1 MALQLRR
8 AGIRRVRPLEG
19 GIKLWME
26 REYPVEGLMVESEV
40 K

>member
-1 MALQLRR
+1 MKR
-8 AGIRRVRPLEG
+8 AGVRRVRPLHG

-26 REYPVEGLMVESEV
+26 REYPVEGLTVKSEV